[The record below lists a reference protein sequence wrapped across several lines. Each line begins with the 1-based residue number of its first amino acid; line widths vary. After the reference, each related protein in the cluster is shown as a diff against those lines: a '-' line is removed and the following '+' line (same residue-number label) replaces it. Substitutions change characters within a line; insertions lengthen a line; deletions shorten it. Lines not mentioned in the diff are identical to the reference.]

1 MQFVPAKI
9 ALVFVVAVA
18 LSCLAAWWTASRY
31 RVAMRRLMSAP
42 TGVAGRL
49 AAPVPADVPALPP
62 ASLSLAD
69 NRRAGLRL
77 SLVLIA
83 VSCLIALTSATLWF
97 ALAFPDQPIAPKRV
111 AVWALVQLWPA
122 IPALG
127 LVRRW
132 RNLQTLAAL
141 AGWYL
146 LCFGV
151 LLWRSVEP
159 PSVAQLMGFLGGN
172 IGVPMVLV
180 ALLCL
185 SDAARAVAPW
195 LLLPFIALAS
205 TSVLGVDLLGALV
218 AHGSRWASWGVGRLG
233 ATASI
238 ALSVVLP
245 WLLAWWPLRL
255 LGRAIGHAYARKWLS
270 ELLVLFT
277 AVWAISLL
285 IQALSMSLDR
295 GTVAVAMFL
304 PLLWIPL
311 VFTIGQRLRSEPGR
325 PPTLLVLRGFHR
337 DAQVQ
342 DLFDHVVDRWRLSGN
357 TVLIAGTDLADRTLD
372 ADDIYTFLDGGLAAR
387 FIQTP
392 ADVAPRL
399 AAFDM
404 ARDADGRFRV
414 NECYCNDATW
424 QQTLNALVERSD
436 VALMDLRSFQAHNA
450 GCRYELGALASASHI
465 ARVVVLTDGETD
477 RAAARSATAGA
488 PADRFVWLDTS
499 VIDSTKRRDVLAS
512 LFVGRDDTAHVG
524 VVQR

>member
-18 LSCLAAWWTASRY
+18 LSCLAAWWTAYRY
-31 RVAMRRLMSAP
+31 RLAMRRLMSAP
-42 TGVAGRL
+42 AGSADRPAAL
-49 AAPVPADVPALPP
+49 ALGDAPVLPP
-62 ASLSLAD
+62 APQSLAD
-69 NRRAGLRL
+69 NRRAALRL

-97 ALAFPDQPIAPKRV
+97 ALSFPDKPIAPNRV
-111 AVWALVQLWPA
+111 AIWALVQLWPV

-127 LVRRW
+127 LVHRW
-132 RNLQTLAAL
+132 RNLDVIAAL
-141 AGWYL
+141 VVWYV

-151 LLWRSVEP
+151 LLARSAGP
-159 PSVAQLMGFLGGN
+159 ASPSQLMGFLGGN

-205 TSVLGVDLLGALV
+205 TSVLGVDLLAALV
-218 AHGSRWASWGVGRLG
+218 AHGPRWASSGVDGLG
-233 ATASI
+233 TAGSI
-238 ALSVVLP
+238 VLSAVLP

-255 LGRAIGHAYARKWLS
+255 LGRAIGRAYARKWLS

-285 IQALSMSLDR
+285 IQALAVTLDR
-295 GTVAVAMFL
+295 GTAAVAMLL

-311 VFTIGQRLRSEPGR
+311 VFMIDQRLRIEPGR
-325 PPTLLVLRGFHR
+325 PPTLLVLRVFQR

-342 DLFDHVVDRWRLSGN
+342 DLFDHVVERWRLSGN
-357 TVLIAGTDLADRTLD
+357 TVLIAGTDLADRTLG
-372 ADDIYTFLDGGLAAR
+372 ADDIFTFLDGGLAAR
-387 FIQTP
+387 FIHTP

-414 NECYCNDATW
+414 NECYCQDTTW
-424 QQTLNALVERSD
+424 QPALNALVERSD
-436 VALMDLRSFQAHNA
+436 IVLMDLRSFQARNA
-450 GCRYELGALASASHI
+450 GCRYELGALASARRV
-465 ARVVVLTDGETD
+465 ARVVVLTDGDTD
-477 RAAARSATAGA
+477 RAVACGATEGA
-488 PADRFVWLDTS
+488 PAARFVWLDTS
-499 VIDSTKRRDVLAS
+499 AIDAAKRREVLAS
-512 LFVGRDDTAHVG
+512 LFVEHGHAESLG
-524 VVQR
+524 IAQA

>member
-1 MQFVPAKI
+1 MIDWWEVTWRT
-9 ALVFVVAVA
+9 VAV
-18 LSCLAAWWTASRY
+18 LAAF
-31 RVAMRRLMSAP
+31 
-42 TGVAGRL
+42 
-49 AAPVPADVPALPP
+49 
-62 ASLSLAD
+62 
-69 NRRAGLRL
+69 
-77 SLVLIA
+77 LVL
-83 VSCLIALTSATLWF
+83 
-97 ALAFPDQPIAPKRV
+97 P
-111 AVWALVQLWPA
+111 
-122 IPALG
+122 
-127 LVRRW
+127 
-132 RNLQTLAAL
+132 
-141 AGWYL
+141 L
-146 LCFGV
+146 L
-151 LLWRSVEP
+151 
-159 PSVAQLMGFLGGN
+159 
-172 IGVPMVLV
+172 
-180 ALLCL
+180 
-185 SDAARAVAPW
+185 
-195 LLLPFIALAS
+195 
-205 TSVLGVDLLGALV
+205 
-218 AHGSRWASWGVGRLG
+218 VGRLG

-325 PPTLLVLRGFHR
+325 PPTLLVLRVFQR

-342 DLFDHVVDRWRLSGN
+342 DLFDHVVERWRLSGN

-465 ARVVVLTDGETD
+465 AHVVVLTDGETD